1 MNETTTLSAGD
12 VIIEA
17 RNAVKHFVIK
27 TGMMNTRSAGVVR
40 AVDDV
45 SFTVRENE
53 TFALVG
59 ESGCGKTTM
68 ANLILKLLDLTSGEM
83 LYRGNSLV
91 GMSGQGVKDYRRSVQ
106 AALQD
111 RMAR

>member
-1 MNETTTLSAGD
+1 M
-12 VIIEA
+12 
-17 RNAVKHFVIK
+17 
-27 TGMMNTRSAGVVR
+27 R

-45 SFTVRENE
+45 SFTIRENQ

-68 ANLILKLLDLTSGEM
+68 ANLILKLLDLSSGEI

-91 GMSGQGVKDYRRSVQ
+91 GMSAQDVKAYRRNVQ
-106 AALQD
+106 AVLHD
-111 RMAR
+111 P

>member
-1 MNETTTLSAGD
+1 MQEQHTAGD

-17 RNAVKHFVIK
+17 RNAVKHFPVK
-27 TGMMNTRSAGVVR
+27 TGLLSNKTVGTVR

-45 SFTVRENE
+45 SFSILQNQ

-68 ANLILKLLDLTSGEM
+68 ANLILKLLDLTSGEI
-83 LYRGNSLV
+83 LFRGNALEFRPGALS
-91 GMSGQGVKDYRRSVQ
+91 RW
-106 AALQD
+106 AARGTRIHDAGSRALD
-111 RMAR
+111 